1 MSNENQSDLY
11 SHQLALKQ
19 DSTFLKSKSGLAY
32 GLDALGKSTRIS
44 ATESTCHFSSSKI
57 QEHPFLS
64 QDIKVEFSP
73 FFTLFP
79 TILLLPPHFSLLPIC
94 FSPVLSS
101 SSSTPLSIFHPI
113 LFPHH
118 TQSLIFMAPAS
129 LPSVH
134 TEPLSVPF
142 IFVLIFQQT
151 TQKPEVALSVFLLE
165 DYNQF
170 FK

>member
-79 TILLLPPHFSLLPIC
+79 TILLLPPHFSLLP
-94 FSPVLSS
+94 
-101 SSSTPLSIFHPI
+101 
-113 LFPHH
+113 
-118 TQSLIFMAPAS
+118 AS
-129 LPSVH
+129 LLYYPHPQVPHSPSFI
-134 TEPLSVPF
+134 PF
-142 IFVLIFQQT
+142 SSPIILNPSSLWPQ
-151 TQKPEVALSVFLLE
+151 PVFLQSIL
-165 DYNQF
+165 NLCLSPLF
-170 FK
+170 LF